1 MIVLATV
8 AGVALNL
15 LRIDVISA
23 LFYTAVINGV
33 VAPPLMI
40 LIALLGS
47 DKKVMQKRVSGR
59 VSASLVWIATIGMAI
74 AALLLIVTL
83 IPHGP
88 LS

>member
-1 MIVLATV
+1 
-8 AGVALNL
+8 
-15 LRIDVISA
+15 
-23 LFYTAVINGV
+23 
-33 VAPPLMI
+33 MI

-59 VSASLVWIATIGMAI
+59 LSLSLVWIATVGMAI

-88 LS
+88 LNWSLATSAVEL